1 MSEGRRKV
9 LFTRALPKG
18 APERQV
24 LEAAQCAAIELEV
37 LRYDAGP
44 DLGRLAERWRSGE
57 LPDLI
62 ALTSPRA
69 AEALAALGPSRP
81 DEMPALVAVGR
92 STAEPLRMAGL
103 EVEHSPGSGA
113 ADMAEWLL
121 LLYPEPRSVLF
132 LKGNL
137 SLGTLPDALEEAGWT
152 VEELEV
158 YRTLG
163 VGVNTAPLVSAVE
176 RHRLAASVFASP
188 SAVDSLRQNVDSSL
202 WRVLMRLPVLA
213 LGDATAER
221 LQRTGAEHVSLSASP
236 QPESVAE
243 ALALI
248 LKGPATP

>member
-1 MSEGRRKV
+1 
-9 LFTRALPKG
+9 
-18 APERQV
+18 V

-44 DLGRLAERWRSGE
+44 DLARLGERWSAGE

-62 ALTSPRA
+62 AVTSTRA
-69 AEALAALGPSRP
+69 ARALAALAPLRP
-81 DEMPALVAVGR
+81 DEMPLLVAVGKT
-92 STAEPLRMAGL
+92 TAEPLRLAGL
-103 EVEHSPGSGA
+103 EVEYSPGSGA
-113 ADMAEWLL
+113 ADMADWLL
-121 LLYPEPRSVLF
+121 MLYPEPRSVLF

-152 VEELEV
+152 VEEMEV

-163 VGVNTAPLVSAVE
+163 VTVNPAPLVSAVE

-202 WRVLMRLPVLA
+202 WRALMRLPVLA
-213 LGDATAER
+213 QGGATAER
-221 LQRTGAEHVSLSASP
+221 LQHTGAEHVSLPAAP
-236 QPESVAE
+236 DPESVAE

-248 LKGPATP
+248 LKGPATT